1 MIDLL
6 ILLLR
11 PALRYVEGGEKR
23 FILIALFA
31 WIVDVTIA
39 HTTFRAVA
47 GKPLKT
53 EWTVSDVVQR
63 IANDNTHEDQLFFIE
78 LAKFLNK
85 QSPTGKHIKLWTQH
99 VLTT

>member
-6 ILLLR
+6 IFLLR
-11 PALRYVEGGEKR
+11 PALCYAEGGEKK
-23 FILIALFA
+23 FVLIALVAF
-31 WIVDVTIA
+31 IVDAVIA
-39 HTTFRAVA
+39 HTTFRLIA

-53 EWTVSDVVQR
+53 EWTVSQVVQR
-63 IANDNTHEDQLFFIE
+63 IANDDTHDDQFFFIE
-78 LAKFLNK
+78 LAKFINK

>member
-11 PALRYVEGGEKR
+11 PALRYVEGGEKKY
-23 FILIALFA
+23 FLIALVALF
-31 WIVDVTIA
+31 VDVLIA
-39 HTTFRAVA
+39 HTTFRLVA

-53 EWTVSDVVQR
+53 EWTVSQVVQR
-63 IANDNTHEDQLFFIE
+63 IANDDAHPDQPFFIE
-78 LAKFLNK
+78 LAKFLNT
-85 QSPTGKHIKLWTQH
+85 QSPTGKHIKLWTQR

>member
-11 PALRYVEGGEKR
+11 PALRYVEGGEKK
-23 FILIALFA
+23 FVLIALVA
-31 WIVDVTIA
+31 WIVDVVIA

-63 IANDNTHEDQLFFIE
+63 IANDDTHTEQLFFIE

-99 VLTT
+99 VLIT